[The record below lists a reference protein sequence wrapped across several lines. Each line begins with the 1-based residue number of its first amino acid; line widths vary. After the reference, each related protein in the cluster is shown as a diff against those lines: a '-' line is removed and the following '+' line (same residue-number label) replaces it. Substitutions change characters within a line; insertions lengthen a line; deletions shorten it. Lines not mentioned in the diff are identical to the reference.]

1 MHGNY
6 IEQDRDRPRRK
17 QMLRRRIKSVL
28 GLNKRKI
35 STRKEEGA
43 AKVIALDEDSSSKS
57 SQRGRNGG
65 ARQEKRME

>member
-1 MHGNY
+1 
-6 IEQDRDRPRRK
+6 
-17 QMLRRRIKSVL
+17 MLRRRIKSVL

-43 AKVIALDEDSSSKS
+43 AKVIALEKDSSSKS

-65 ARQEKRME
+65 ARQVKRME